1 MKNEESIIIE
11 RLNLINKIIESYNH
25 ADKYKSLKDEND
37 KINKDIEL
45 LNKVR
50 DNIRI
55 YFKETEKETIKEISE
70 VIR

>member
-55 YFKETEKETIKEISE
+55 YFK
-70 VIR
+70 

>member
-1 MKNEESIIIE
+1 ME
-11 RLNLINKIIESYNH
+11 RLNLINKIIESYNP
-25 ADKYKSLKDEND
+25 ADKYKSSKDEND